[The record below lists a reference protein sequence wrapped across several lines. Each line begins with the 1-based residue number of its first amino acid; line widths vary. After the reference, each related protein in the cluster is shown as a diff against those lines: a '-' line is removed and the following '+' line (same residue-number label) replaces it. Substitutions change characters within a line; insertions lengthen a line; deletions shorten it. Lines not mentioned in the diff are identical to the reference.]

1 MTTTATDNRT
11 EAKRLFCQFT
21 DSTGIIDRLYGPAQ
35 APNRAAIVSALLGK
49 RIPKSNP
56 QAGWN
61 RFRRGMLNLYDI
73 DGSDLCHAEEDSLL
87 ADLVAT
93 TGKFIITGNGLTA
106 WQWENPSNRVTFA
119 DISISVDE
127 WKARMESKGFEVVDG
142 RGQPCGNVW
151 V

>member
-11 EAKRLFCQFT
+11 EAKRLFYQFT
-21 DSTGIIDRLYGPAQ
+21 GSTGIIDRLYGPAQ

-73 DGSDLCHAEEDSLL
+73 DGSNLCHAEEDHAL
-87 ADLVAT
+87 
-93 TGKFIITGNGLTA
+93 
-106 WQWENPSNRVTFA
+106 
-119 DISISVDE
+119 
-127 WKARMESKGFEVVDG
+127 EVVACDSPNLC
-142 RGQPCGNVW
+142 RGCFCEPCECLPDNCNCDPA
-151 V
+151 